1 MSKSILKQ
9 YPLLFRL
16 VFYVIGF
23 SLFVALFLSCIQ
35 LWLAYTGEL
44 SRIQEQL
51 EELRVSHENSLVK
64 NIWNMDSEGIDI
76 QLHSILQI
84 PDVVAVVL
92 EDNEGK
98 ITRVGE
104 LPEDLSNTV
113 MESFP
118 LTKELVDRS
127 LSLGQLTL
135 YALPGELK
143 KRLGRELPVSLL
155 AEVVALLLTGGFV
168 LLIFV
173 FKFNRHINR
182 IAEFAQTLEIDTLDK
197 QLILDRNK
205 NRNSPPDEL
214 DRIVDS
220 FNGMQFRLREEVETQ
235 QQTANRLQREIAF
248 SDAIINS
255 LPGVFVVFNKEL
267 KIVLFNE
274 LCAKKLGLQDNEIN
288 GFHFIGR
295 VIVGERSRLKKI
307 LEGVF
312 TDKKA
317 VTLEVGMLSVDGIP
331 VPYLFN
337 GSYFILEENE
347 YIIAL
352 GTDLTEQKKME
363 AMLNQAQKME
373 AIGSLAGGIA
383 HDFNNILSSIMGN
396 LQLAQ
401 IGRTDPEKLDGYLQS
416 GIDASIRAKHLV
428 AQILTMGRQDKLEKQ
443 PVQVSTLIK
452 ETVNLLRAT
461 IPTTI
466 DIQLDLQ
473 SNGYIWANG
482 TQIQQVLMNLCTNA
496 HHAMQDGGG
505 VLAIRLQEKE
515 IKLAQHLPMVDLAV
529 GRYLCLE
536 VTDSGCGMDE
546 ETRKMI
552 FEPYFTTKDKS
563 SGTGLGL
570 AVVHGIIQSHEGN
583 ISVCS
588 EPGQGTVFNLY
599 FPLLADPLLPTE
611 KTEPVQEFPRGRERL
626 MLVDDETEILSV
638 CSELLETYG
647 YETTIFSNSLDALHH
662 FKENPAAYDL
672 VLTDMTMPKLSGDV
686 LGQKIME
693 IKPDVPVVV
702 CTGFSKGMG
711 HGDSLNAG
719 FAAYLTKPVE
729 AGELLFT
736 VRRVL
741 DEQRKTSLLVL
752 LADDDPYNQQVV
764 TMLLQAQG
772 HTVCVAE
779 NGKICLQQ
787 IASQQF
793 DVVFMDMQMPELDGL
808 QTTAIIRACETGNS
822 EDDRYKQ
829 YTGVSGES
837 LYNNHISVIAMT
849 GNLDEESK
857 RQCQEAGMDDF
868 LAKPFT
874 IQAVNTLLAR
884 IAKKNDTDRSQNECP
899 KNTENVEQETD
910 DLAEAA
916 MNHLQQIYP
925 LSEEQLQQL
934 LDESVRSI
942 GQSMKKMEESLHQ
955 HNLTDLAS
963 AAHKTKGTL
972 LGLGLGDQVSV
983 CRQLEKCAG
992 KSDIEKSKE
1001 LYGRITQML
1010 HSLLKKIE

>member
-1 MSKSILKQ
+1 MTKSILKQ

-23 SLFVALFLSCIQ
+23 SLFVALFLSCMQ
-35 LWLAYTGEL
+35 LWFAYKGEL

-51 EELRVSHENSLVK
+51 EELRVSHESSLVK

-76 QLHSILQI
+76 QLISMLQI

-98 ITRVGE
+98 INQVGE
-104 LPEDLSNTV
+104 LPKDLSNTV
-113 MESFP
+113 VESFS
-118 LTKELVDRS
+118 LTKQLTSRS
-127 LSLGQLTL
+127 LFLGQLTL

-143 KRLGRELPVSLL
+143 KRLWQEVPVSLV
-155 AEVVALLLTGGFV
+155 AEVVALLLTGGFILV
-168 LLIFV
+168 IFV

-182 IAEFAQTLEIDTLDK
+182 IAEFAQTLEVETLDK
-197 QLILDRNK
+197 KLVLDRNK
-205 NRNSPPDEL
+205 NGNRPPDEL
-214 DRIVDS
+214 DRIVNS
-220 FNGMQFRLREEVETQ
+220 FNDMQSRVREEMLVQ
-235 QQTANRLQREIAF
+235 QQTAKRLQREIAF

-255 LPGVFVVFNKEL
+255 LPGVFVVFNKKL

-274 LCAKKLGLQDNEIN
+274 LCAEKLGLQDNEIN
-288 GFHFIGR
+288 GFHFMGR
-295 VIVGERSRLKKI
+295 VVPSDRSRLKKI
-307 LEGVF
+307 LEDVF
-312 TDKKA
+312 IDKKT
-317 VTLEVGMLSVDGIP
+317 VTLEVEMLSVDGTP

-337 GSYFILEENE
+337 GSYFFLEENE

-363 AMLNQAQKME
+363 NMLNQAQKME

-416 GIDASIRAKHLV
+416 GVDASIRAKHLV

-443 PVQVSTLIK
+443 PVQVSLLIK
-452 ETVNLLRAT
+452 ETVSLLRAT

-466 DIQLDLQ
+466 EIKLDLQ
-473 SNGYIWANG
+473 SAGYIWANG

-496 HHAMQDGGG
+496 YHAMQKDGGT
-505 VLAIRLQEKE
+505 LSIRLTEKE
-515 IKLAQHLPMVDLAV
+515 ITAVQHLPAVDLPI
-529 GRYLCLE
+529 GRYLRLE
-536 VTDSGCGMDE
+536 VMDTGCGMDKK
-546 ETRKMI
+546 TRKMI

-570 AVVHGIIQSHEGN
+570 AVVHGIVQSHEGN
-583 ISVCS
+583 ISVYS
-588 EPGQGTVFNLY
+588 EPEQGTVFRLY
-599 FPLLADPLLPTE
+599 FPLLAEPVLSSE
-611 KTEPVQEFPRGRERL
+611 KTELTLEFPRGNERL
-626 MLVDDETEILSV
+626 LLVDDETEILSV

-647 YETTIFSNSLDALHH
+647 YDLTCFSNSLDALHH

-686 LGQKIME
+686 FGQKIME
-693 IKPDVPVVV
+693 INPDLPVII
-702 CTGFSKGMG
+702 CTGFSKIMEC
-711 HGDSLNAG
+711 GDSLAAG

-741 DEQRKTSLLVL
+741 DEQCKTSLHVL

-808 QTTAIIRACETGNS
+808 QATAIIRACETGGSAN
-822 EDDRYKQ
+822 EQFKQ
-829 YTGVSGES
+829 YTGINGDV
-837 LYNNHISVIAMT
+837 LYDSHIPVIAMT

-857 RQCQEAGMDDF
+857 GQCKEAGMDDF
-868 LAKPFT
+868 LSKPFT
-874 IQAVNTLLAR
+874 IQAVNTLLAK
-884 IAKKNDTDRSQNECP
+884 IAKKNVVGRPQRNSP
-899 KNTENVEQETD
+899 KSEERVELKTV
-910 DLAEAA
+910 DLKAAA
-916 MNHLQQIYP
+916 MSHLQKIYP
-925 LSEEQLQQL
+925 LSDEQLQQL
-934 LDESVRSI
+934 LVESVRSVR
-942 GQSMKKMEESLHQ
+942 QSMEKMGESLRQ
-955 HNLTDLAS
+955 HAFTELVS

-972 LGLGLGDQVSV
+972 LGLGLEEQVSI
-983 CRQLEKCAG
+983 CRQLEECAG
-992 KSDIEKSKE
+992 KSDRAQSTE
-1001 LYGRITQML
+1001 LYGRIKQML
-1010 HSLLKKIE
+1010 HSLLE